1 VVGFT
6 CFYIEESLNKNSCC
20 NTPYIHT
27 YFEMTVISFL
37 DFGLGQLSTH
47 IALLHIFFSNI
58 HKEHLPFAG
67 LQHMEQCQVV
77 KCFDPNK

>member
-1 VVGFT
+1 MVVFT
-6 CFYIEESLNKNSCC
+6 CFYKEESLKKNSCC

-47 IALLHIFFSNI
+47 IALVHIFFYKHPQRTPPI
-58 HKEHLPFAG
+58 CRIIAHGTVPGGKML
-67 LQHMEQCQVV
+67 
-77 KCFDPNK
+77 